1 MINKLI
7 NYLKASYE
15 ELKKVVWPTRRQ
27 AINLTLLVIGAAA
40 IMSVYLGVLDF
51 IFRSILQSVILR
63 VN

>member
-40 IMSVYLGVLDF
+40 IMAVYLGALDF
-51 IFRSILQSVILR
+51 VFRSILQSVILK